1 MANTQTLRVPECAAC
16 NALCCRVSIIPLD
29 PHFAWDRAIIAAG
42 QSTLRDIDGI
52 LTPIIAR
59 QASGSCIHLDDA
71 TNRCRIYARRPH
83 VCRTWGCLSRED
95 ALRLGMTAVE
105 QGIDPL
111 AAPPLRWLKRRVPN
125 AWKAVRRFWGK
136 QRS

>member
-1 MANTQTLRVPECAAC
+1 MANVATLRVPECAMC

-42 QSTLRDIDGI
+42 ESTQGDIDGVD
-52 LTPIIAR
+52 TRIIAR
-59 QASGSCIHLDDA
+59 QTSGSCIHLDEA

-105 QGIDPL
+105 HGINPL
-111 AAPPLRWLKRRVPN
+111 SSPPLKWLKRTVPN
-125 AWKAVRRFWGK
+125 AWKAVRRYWAK
-136 QRS
+136 R